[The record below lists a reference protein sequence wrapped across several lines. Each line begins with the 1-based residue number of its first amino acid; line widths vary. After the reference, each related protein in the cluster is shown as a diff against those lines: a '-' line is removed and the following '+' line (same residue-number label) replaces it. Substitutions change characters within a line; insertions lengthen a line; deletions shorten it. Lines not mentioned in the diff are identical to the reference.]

1 MRPTAAL
8 GLPAHKI
15 RVIAPD
21 VGGGFGTKA
30 TGYPE
35 DLLIPAAAIACRRPV
50 KWTEDRREH
59 MMAAAHARHQIHD
72 IEIGARRDGTMVA
85 VRDRIWVDLGAY
97 NSWGIVLPYNTVAHL
112 LGPHRVPVLDVECRG
127 VVTNKTPNA
136 PYRGAGR
143 PETVFAM
150 DRIVDCLATALRM
163 DPADLRRKNYLSAA
177 DLPYEIDIPYRD
189 GNRLVYDS
197 GDFRANLES
206 ALEAIDYPALRR
218 EQAELRKQG
227 VHRGIGISG
236 YVEGT
241 AIGPYEGATV
251 RMDLSGRAVV
261 ATGACSQGQ
270 GHETSFAQVAAD
282 ALGVPLDWVT
292 VVGGD
297 TAAIPFGIGTF
308 ASRSAVN
315 AGSSIHVAAGKVR
328 DKLTEAAAAL
338 LEAAPADVEIVD
350 GVASVRGAPGSGL
363 PLARVIQGSLPTF
376 ARAGAVS
383 ADFEATVYHHQP
395 TVTYTSAVH
404 VAHVEVDT
412 GTGAVQ
418 LLRYVVAH
426 DCGRLI
432 NPTIVEGQIHGGV
445 AQGIGGGLLEEMVYD
460 EQGQLLT
467 GTFMDY
473 LVPTA
478 MELPPIETVHLEYP
492 SPRNPLGVKGIG
504 EGGAIS
510 PPAALANAVEDA
522 LAPFGVRVTRAPL
535 GPSTVLDLIS
545 AARARAGQA
554 GGRP

>member
-1 MRPTAAL
+1 
-8 GLPAHKI
+8 
-15 RVIAPD
+15 
-21 VGGGFGTKA
+21 
-30 TGYPE
+30 
-35 DLLIPAAAIACRRPV
+35 
-50 KWTEDRREH
+50 
-59 MMAAAHARHQIHD
+59 
-72 IEIGARRDGTMVA
+72 
-85 VRDRIWVDLGAY
+85 
-97 NSWGIVLPYNTVAHL
+97 
-112 LGPHRVPVLDVECRG
+112 
-127 VVTNKTPNA
+127 
-136 PYRGAGR
+136 
-143 PETVFAM
+143 
-150 DRIVDCLATALRM
+150 
-163 DPADLRRKNYLSAA
+163 
-177 DLPYEIDIPYRD
+177 
-189 GNRLVYDS
+189 
-197 GDFRANLES
+197 
-206 ALEAIDYPALRR
+206 
-218 EQAELRKQG
+218 
-227 VHRGIGISG
+227 
-236 YVEGT
+236 
-241 AIGPYEGATV
+241 
-251 RMDLSGRAVV
+251 
-261 ATGACSQGQ
+261 
-270 GHETSFAQVAAD
+270 
-282 ALGVPLDWVT
+282 
-292 VVGGD
+292 
-297 TAAIPFGIGTF
+297 
-308 ASRSAVN
+308 
-315 AGSSIHVAAGKVR
+315 
-328 DKLTEAAAAL
+328 
-338 LEAAPADVEIVD
+338 VEIVD